1 MIDYLNVKIII
12 MINNVKDIVIFEE
25 KWISIVFI

>member
-1 MIDYLNVKIII
+1 MIDQLNVKIII

>member
-12 MINNVKDIVIFEE
+12 MINSVKDIVIFEE
-25 KWISIVFI
+25 KWISIVFN